1 MPWGP
6 KDAKEFTKKATT
18 PKAQRQ
24 WKDVANS
31 VLKRGGS
38 DASAVRQ
45 ANAVIKRRRSR
56 EKRVKRM
63 EQEDMPV

>member
-1 MPWGP
+1 MPW
-6 KDAKEFTKKATT
+6 DAKEAKRFTKKAPA

-45 ANAVIKRRRSR
+45 ANAVIKRRKAR
-56 EKRVKRM
+56 EKRTKRM
-63 EQEDMPV
+63 EEKDVPV